1 MNSAAKLALVCSLR
15 RVGEGRGGDLMKLV
29 CRFIEERIEQ
39 LLVSKNSNET
49 EDVVLHGGTLEQWR
63 YIYDGRKFDF
73 FLLVSLSLNDFFF

>member
-1 MNSAAKLALVCSLR
+1 
-15 RVGEGRGGDLMKLV
+15 MKLV

-39 LLVSKNSNET
+39 PLVSKNSNET

-73 FLLVSLSLNDFFF
+73 FFFLLVSLSLNDFFFNYYDCCCWIG

>member
-1 MNSAAKLALVCSLR
+1 
-15 RVGEGRGGDLMKLV
+15 MKLV

-39 LLVSKNSNET
+39 PLVSKNSNET

-73 FLLVSLSLNDFFF
+73 FFFCLFR

>member
-1 MNSAAKLALVCSLR
+1 
-15 RVGEGRGGDLMKLV
+15 MKLV

-39 LLVSKNSNET
+39 PLVSKNSNET

-73 FLLVSLSLNDFFF
+73 FLSLNDFFFLIIMIVVVGFIDRIEN

>member
-1 MNSAAKLALVCSLR
+1 
-15 RVGEGRGGDLMKLV
+15 MKLV

-73 FLLVSLSLNDFFF
+73 FLLVSLSLNDFFFNYYDCCCWIYR